1 MVGKLFRD
9 PTDSISIQVF
19 RYVLAGTLAYVIDYS
34 MLIVYVE
41 IFGMYYLTAA
51 AIAFLIGA
59 VTSYVLN
66 VAWVFNKRAF
76 KDMRLEF
83 LVFVALGAA
92 GLFLNHWCI
101 KFFTETVKLH
111 YLGSKVIATIAVF
124 TVNFIAR
131 KYILFREIGPS
142 PYFHSEER

>member
-9 PTDSISIQVF
+9 PTDSISIQIL

-59 VTSYVLN
+59 VTSYILN
-66 VAWVFNKRAF
+66 TAWVFNRRAF

-83 LVFVALGAA
+83 AVFVALGAA

-101 KFFTETVKLH
+101 KFFTESVNLH
-111 YLGSKVIATIAVF
+111 YLVSKLFSAIVVSAA
-124 TVNFIAR
+124 NFSAR
-131 KYILFREIGPS
+131 KYILFR
-142 PYFHSEER
+142 

>member
-9 PTDSISIQVF
+9 PADSVSIQVF
-19 RYVLAGTLAYVIDYS
+19 RYILAGTLAYAIDYS

-41 IFGMYYLTAA
+41 IFGMFYLTAA

-59 VTSYVLN
+59 VTSYFLN
-66 VAWVFNKRAF
+66 TAWVFNKRVF

-83 LVFVALGAA
+83 LVFVCLGAA

-101 KFFTETVKLH
+101 KFFTENINLH
-111 YLGSKVIATIAVF
+111 YLVSKLFSAVLVSV
-124 TVNFIAR
+124 VNFSAR
-131 KYILFREIGPS
+131 KYILFR
-142 PYFHSEER
+142 

>member
-1 MVGKLFRD
+1 MVGRLFRD
-9 PTDSISIQVF
+9 PTDSISIQIF
-19 RYVLAGTLAYVIDYS
+19 RYVIAGTLAYVIDYS

-59 VTSYVLN
+59 VTSYILN
-66 VAWVFNKRAF
+66 TAWVFNKRAF

-83 LVFVALGAA
+83 AVFISLGVA

-101 KFFTETVKLH
+101 KLFTEAVNLH
-111 YLGSKVIATIAVF
+111 YLVSKLISAMLVSA
-124 TVNFIAR
+124 VNFAAR
-131 KYILFREIGPS
+131 KYILFR
-142 PYFHSEER
+142 

>member
-1 MVGKLFRD
+1 MVGKLFKD

-59 VTSYVLN
+59 ITSYILN
-66 VAWVFNKRAF
+66 TAWVFNKRAF

-83 LVFVALGAA
+83 AVFIALGAA

-101 KFFTETVKLH
+101 KFFTESVNLH
-111 YLGSKVIATIAVF
+111 YLVSKLISAMVVSAA
-124 TVNFIAR
+124 NFSAR
-131 KYILFREIGPS
+131 KYILFR
-142 PYFHSEER
+142 